1 MVYAKNEIPYG
12 YEDELN
18 LNGFRNMR
26 NTNKEFYNCG
36 GYALGTYSWYQ
47 PHGEDEKGCLYDT
60 KVSIEERTEHAVQYM
75 LNDFCDLRV
84 IKTLEAVTE
93 NEYTIAFRLAKDDFH
108 YMVKK
113 GNKWYSK
120 AGARPKIDKVSQ
132 KVVLGKAWFTD
143 YGVTY
148 DGPLVLFAKRK

>member
-1 MVYAKNEIPYG
+1 MVFAKNEIPYG

-18 LNGFRNMR
+18 LNGFRNIR
-26 NTNKEFYNCG
+26 NTDKEFYNCG
-36 GYALGTYSWYQ
+36 GYALGTYSWYC
-47 PHGEDEKGCLYDT
+47 PNDDGWDSSIYDDHFT
-60 KVSIEERTEHAVQYM
+60 MEERTQFAIDYM

-84 IKTLEAVTE
+84 IKTLEEVTE
-93 NEYTIAFRLAKDDFH
+93 NEYAIAFRLAKDDFH

-120 AGARPKIDKVSQ
+120 AGSSYKIKKFSQ
-132 KVVLGKAWFTD
+132 EIVLGKAWFTD

>member
-1 MVYAKNEIPYG
+1 MVYAKNEILYG

-18 LNGFRNMR
+18 LNGYRNIK
-26 NTNKEFYNCG
+26 NTNKRYYNCG

-47 PHGEDEKGCLYDT
+47 PHSEDEKGCLYD
-60 KVSIEERTEHAVQYM
+60 VRISIEERTEKAVQYM

-84 IKTLEAVTE
+84 VSTLEEVAKE
-93 NEYTIAFRLAKDDFH
+93 EYAIAFRLAYGDFH

-113 GNKWYSK
+113 GNQWYSK
-120 AGARPKIDKVSQ
+120 AGSCPHIDKVPQ
-132 KVVLGKAWFTD
+132 EKVFIDAWHTD
-143 YGVTY
+143 YGIIY